1 MASRTSGNTCGDCV
15 FFGERTGIVRTRNV
29 CERPGEKM
37 RAVEKDSVACDAY
50 QASPRTS
57 FGLGRPNAA
66 APSPATAPAAAPAP
80 QRPTFGR
87 QILCAPHCHTLFSRH
102 AYSTLE
108 EDVRAAAAQ
117 GMELLG
123 VTDHYSSMLY
133 AQQTVQDWQYFLN
146 LWAWPRRWH
155 GVRLLRGCEADIVA
169 LDGNIFGHDIFFDE
183 GTTGGT
189 FREPRNLKKMAFAQ
203 CDYVIASVHGKEF
216 TEGASREQITRMY
229 LRVLDDPKVLI
240 LGHVGR
246 TGLDFDMD
254 TVLNAVKDH
263 GKLIEVNESSLIAQ
277 KRAGSYKRCR
287 QIVER
292 CAELGVSVSFGSDA
306 HVSSL
311 VGHHEAAD
319 ALLNEVHFPQELVA
333 CRDAATFAGVV
344 ESVIGPMAE

>member
-1 MASRTSGNTCGDCV
+1 MSSRTSGNTCGDCV
-15 FFGERTGIVRTRNV
+15 FFGRRTGIVRTRNV
-29 CERPGEKM
+29 CERPGAKC
-37 RAVEKDSVACDAY
+37 RAVERDEHACGSY

-57 FGLGRPNAA
+57 FGLGISRASRAVTAA
-66 APSPATAPAAAPAP
+66 KAPVPQPRPAP
-80 QRPTFGR
+80 GR
-87 QILCAPHCHTLFSRH
+87 QILCDTHCHTLFSRH

-123 VTDHYSSMLY
+123 ITDHYSSMLY
-133 AQQTVQDWQYFLN
+133 ARQSVQDWQYFLN

-155 GVRLLRGCEADIVA
+155 GVRLLRGCEADIVD

-183 GTTGGT
+183 SMTGGR
-189 FREPRNLKKMAFAQ
+189 FSRPHNLKRMAFAQ

-216 TEGASREQITRMY
+216 AHGASRNQITRMY
-229 LRVLDDPKVLI
+229 LRVLEDPKVLI
-240 LGHVGR
+240 LGHIGR

-254 TVLNAVKDH
+254 AVLGAAKER

-277 KRAGSYKRCR
+277 KRAGSYERCR
-287 QIVER
+287 QVVSR
-292 CAELGVSVSFGSDA
+292 CAELGVSVSVGSDA

-311 VGHHEAAD
+311 VGHHEAVD
-319 ALLNEVHFPQELVA
+319 ALLDEVHFPQELVA